1 MNSLSRTQKPRAGFT
16 LLEVMVVIVIL
27 GVLASL
33 VVPNLLGN
41 KEKADRQKAI
51 SDIVALEN
59 ALDMYRLDNGRY
71 PTTEQGLEAL
81 IQQPA
86 NMADSRNYR
95 TGGYIKRLPKDPW
108 GNDYQY
114 LSPGEKGL
122 FDVYTLG
129 ADGQEN
135 GEGAGADSGKWK
147 LQELQTAVPERGFT
161 LLEIMLVIFLIG
173 LASAGVVQTFATAS
187 EPPAKKAA
195 QDFLTRYAQF
205 KDRAVI
211 EGKTL
216 GVLIDPPGYQFM
228 QRRHGQWLPVS
239 STRLSAQVTVPKQV
253 QMLLQPG
260 SDIWQKEYA
269 LELQRRRLTL
279 HDIELELQKEAK
291 KKTPQIRFSPFE
303 PVTPFTLR
311 FYASAQNA
319 CWAVKLAH
327 DGALSLNQCDEGM
340 P

>member
-1 MNSLSRTQKPRAGFT
+1 M
-16 LLEVMVVIVIL
+16 
-27 GVLASL
+27 
-33 VVPNLLGN
+33 
-41 KEKADRQKAI
+41 
-51 SDIVALEN
+51 
-59 ALDMYRLDNGRY
+59 
-71 PTTEQGLEAL
+71 
-81 IQQPA
+81 
-86 NMADSRNYR
+86 
-95 TGGYIKRLPKDPW
+95 
-108 GNDYQY
+108 
-114 LSPGEKGL
+114 
-122 FDVYTLG
+122 
-129 ADGQEN
+129 
-135 GEGAGADSGKWK
+135 
-147 LQELQTAVPERGFT
+147 PERGFT

-173 LASAGVVQTFATAS
+173 LASSGVVQTFATAS

-195 QDFLTRYAQF
+195 QDFLTRFAQF

-211 EGKTL
+211 EGQTL

-239 STRLSAQVTVPKQV
+239 ATRLSAQVTVPKQV

-269 LELQRRRLTL
+269 LELQ
-279 HDIELELQKEAK
+279 KEAK

-311 FYASAQNA
+311 FYSSAQNA

>member
-1 MNSLSRTQKPRAGFT
+1 M
-16 LLEVMVVIVIL
+16 
-27 GVLASL
+27 
-33 VVPNLLGN
+33 
-41 KEKADRQKAI
+41 
-51 SDIVALEN
+51 
-59 ALDMYRLDNGRY
+59 
-71 PTTEQGLEAL
+71 
-81 IQQPA
+81 
-86 NMADSRNYR
+86 
-95 TGGYIKRLPKDPW
+95 
-108 GNDYQY
+108 
-114 LSPGEKGL
+114 
-122 FDVYTLG
+122 
-129 ADGQEN
+129 
-135 GEGAGADSGKWK
+135 
-147 LQELQTAVPERGFT
+147 PERGVT

-195 QDFLTRYAQF
+195 QDFLTRFAQF

-211 EGKTL
+211 EGQTL

-239 STRLSAQVTVPKQV
+239 ATRLSAQVTVPKQV

-303 PVTPFTLR
+303 PATPFTLR

-327 DGALSLNQCDEGM
+327 DGVLSLNQCDEGM

>member
-86 NMADSRNYR
+86 NMADARNYR

-114 LSPGEKGL
+114 LSPVKKGCL
-122 FDVYTLG
+122 MFIPWGRMVRKTGKALAQISVTG
-129 ADGQEN
+129 ICRSFSKQCLN
-135 GEGAGADSGKWK
+135 ADSHFWK
-147 LQELQTAVPERGFT
+147 
-161 LLEIMLVIFLIG
+161 
-173 LASAGVVQTFATAS
+173 S
-187 EPPAKKAA
+187 
-195 QDFLTRYAQF
+195 
-205 KDRAVI
+205 
-211 EGKTL
+211 
-216 GVLIDPPGYQFM
+216 
-228 QRRHGQWLPVS
+228 
-239 STRLSAQVTVPKQV
+239 
-253 QMLLQPG
+253 
-260 SDIWQKEYA
+260 
-269 LELQRRRLTL
+269 
-279 HDIELELQKEAK
+279 
-291 KKTPQIRFSPFE
+291 
-303 PVTPFTLR
+303 
-311 FYASAQNA
+311 
-319 CWAVKLAH
+319 CW
-327 DGALSLNQCDEGM
+327 
-340 P
+340 

>member
-86 NMADSRNYR
+86 NMADARNYR

-114 LSPGEKGL
+114 LSPGEKGCL
-122 FDVYTLG
+122 MFIPREQMVRKTGRALAQISVTG
-129 ADGQEN
+129 ICRSFSNQCLN
-135 GEGAGADSGKWK
+135 ADSHFWK
-147 LQELQTAVPERGFT
+147 
-161 LLEIMLVIFLIG
+161 
-173 LASAGVVQTFATAS
+173 S
-187 EPPAKKAA
+187 
-195 QDFLTRYAQF
+195 
-205 KDRAVI
+205 
-211 EGKTL
+211 
-216 GVLIDPPGYQFM
+216 
-228 QRRHGQWLPVS
+228 
-239 STRLSAQVTVPKQV
+239 
-253 QMLLQPG
+253 
-260 SDIWQKEYA
+260 
-269 LELQRRRLTL
+269 
-279 HDIELELQKEAK
+279 
-291 KKTPQIRFSPFE
+291 
-303 PVTPFTLR
+303 
-311 FYASAQNA
+311 
-319 CWAVKLAH
+319 CW
-327 DGALSLNQCDEGM
+327 
-340 P
+340 